1 MRIPTS
7 PLFILFPLI
16 SSFPTPS
23 SKRVPSHL
31 LSSVTNVSNDDTN
44 YVTTEQNSKGAISL
58 NVEELSVKMGGWGR
72 ARLAWD
78 YYRVGI
84 DPLQH
89 FTKGFHNDVTTDGT
103 PPSTPPTTTTTTS
116 SNSLSRF
123 MNIIDEENTDISVL
137 LPSSRATQTL
147 GRAALEVLAESYK
160 DYGGKFEG
168 GVVTLSQ
175 INSSSDETTKLLIK
189 LHDGFEVETVIIPW
203 KEKGFSTLCI
213 SSQVGCKQACTFC
226 ATGRMGELRN
236 LAVEEILGQFF
247 MALKICRLGN
257 IPSISNVVFM
267 GMGEPAANSKEVK
280 KALEI
285 LTDVDLFHQAQT
297 KVTVSTVAP
306 TPDAFIDFK
315 DSPCVLA
322 WSVHAANDEL
332 RKKLVPTTKYK
343 MHELRQALIDVLL
356 GRPKKLRV
364 TMLEVALIDGI
375 NDSLECAEE
384 LAIFT
389 QVIIESVPNIKL
401 MVNLIPFNDIGHQSY
416 RKPNMETVKSFQKV
430 LRDHNINSHVRVT
443 RGDDESAA
451 CGMLTTKRSKNI
463 IKS

>member
-1 MRIPTS
+1 MMWVLIVS
-7 PLFILFPLI
+7 FFLLFPLG
-16 SSFPTPS
+16 SPFPTPNPKFLRS
-23 SKRVPSHL
+23 NTMFASI
-31 LSSVTNVSNDDTN
+31 TNVSNDES
-44 YVTTEQNSKGAISL
+44 VTTVEQKPKGAISL
-58 NVEELSVKMGGWGR
+58 TVDELSTKMGGWGR

-84 DPLQH
+84 DPLLH
-89 FTKGFHNDVTTDGT
+89 FAKASDTYVTMDD
-103 PPSTPPTTTTTTS
+103 TTS
-116 SNSLSRF
+116 TNNNSSSSSPLSTF
-123 MNIIDEENTDISVL
+123 MKIVDEENTDISVL

-147 GRAALEVLAESYK
+147 GRAALEILAESYK

-168 GVVTLSQ
+168 GVVSLSE
-175 INSSSDETTKLLIK
+175 ISSSSDGTTKLLIK
-189 LHDGFEVETVIIPW
+189 LYDGLEVETVIIPW
-203 KEKGFSTLCI
+203 EEKGVSSVCI

-226 ATGRMGELRN
+226 ATGKMGELRN
-236 LAVEEILGQFF
+236 LTAEEILGQFF

-280 KALEI
+280 KALDI

-322 WSVHAANDEL
+322 WSVHAASDDL
-332 RKKLVPTTKYK
+332 RKKLVPTTRYK

-356 GRPKKLRV
+356 SRPKRLRV

-375 NDSLECAEE
+375 NDSLECAQD
-384 LAIFT
+384 LANFA
-389 QVIIESVPNIKL
+389 QVIIDSVPNVKL
-401 MVNLIPFNDIGHQSY
+401 MVNLIPFNDIGHQTY
-416 RKPNMETVKSFQKV
+416 RKPSMQAVTSFQKV
-430 LRDHNINSHVRVT
+430 LRDCNINAHVRVT

-451 CGMLTTKRSKNI
+451 CGMLSTK
-463 IKS
+463 KSRKI

>member
-1 MRIPTS
+1 MTAFSS
-7 PLFILFPLI
+7 PNINHSNI
-16 SSFPTPS
+16 VSSI
-23 SKRVPSHL
+23 
-31 LSSVTNVSNDDTN
+31 TNISNDDTAK
-44 YVTTEQNSKGAISL
+44 TQQTSKGAISL
-58 NVEELSVKMGGWGR
+58 NVEELSVQMGGWGR

-84 DPLQH
+84 DPLLH
-89 FTKGFHNDVTTDGT
+89 FAKASDHDVETDDDT
-103 PPSTPPTTTTTTS
+103 AL
-116 SNSLSRF
+116 NRF
-123 MNIIDEENTDISVL
+123 MNLVDVESTDVSNL

-147 GRAALEVLAESYK
+147 GRAALDVLAESYK

-168 GVVTLSQ
+168 GVVTLSE
-175 INSSSDETTKLLIK
+175 ISSSSDRTTKLLIK
-189 LHDGFEVETVIIPW
+189 LYDGFEVETVIIPW
-203 KEKGFSTLCI
+203 EEKGLSTLCI

-226 ATGRMGELRN
+226 ATGKMGELRN
-236 LAVEEILGQFF
+236 LRAEEILGQFF

-257 IPSISNVVFM
+257 IPPISNVVFM

-280 KALEI
+280 KALDI

-322 WSVHAANDEL
+322 WSVHAANDDL
-332 RKKLVPTTKYK
+332 RKKLVPTTRYK

-356 GRPKKLRV
+356 SRPKRLRV

-375 NDSLECAEE
+375 NDSLESAEE
-384 LAIFT
+384 LANFAK
-389 QVIIESVPNIKL
+389 VIIDSVPNVKL

-416 RKPNMETVKSFQKV
+416 RKPDMQTVTSFQKV
-430 LRDHNINSHVRVT
+430 LRDFNINAHIRVT

-451 CGMLTTKRSKNI
+451 CGMLSTKRPKNT
-463 IKS
+463 KMNVSN

>member
-1 MRIPTS
+1 MRILIAT
-7 PLFILFPLI
+7 LFLLFPLVTSF
-16 SSFPTPS
+16 SSPNVDHSNSFS
-23 SKRVPSHL
+23 SI
-31 LSSVTNVSNDDTN
+31 TNISNDDTA
-44 YVTTEQNSKGAISL
+44 TTEQTSKGAISH

-72 ARLAWD
+72 ARLTWD

-84 DPLQH
+84 DPLLH
-89 FTKGFHNDVTTDGT
+89 FAKASDHDVGTDDGT
-103 PPSTPPTTTTTTS
+103 TL
-116 SNSLSRF
+116 NRF
-123 MNIIDEENTDISVL
+123 MNLVEVESTDIPNL

-147 GRAALEVLAESYK
+147 GRAALDVLAETYK

-168 GVVTLSQ
+168 GVVTLSE
-175 INSSSDETTKLLIK
+175 ISSSSDRTTKLLIK
-189 LHDGFEVETVIIPW
+189 LYDGFEVETVIIPW
-203 KEKGFSTLCI
+203 EEKGLSTICI

-226 ATGRMGELRN
+226 ATGKMGELRN
-236 LAVEEILGQFF
+236 LRVEEILGQFF

-257 IPSISNVVFM
+257 IPPISNVVFM

-280 KALEI
+280 KALDI

-315 DSPCVLA
+315 NSPCVLA
-322 WSVHAANDEL
+322 WSVHAANDDL
-332 RKKLVPTTKYK
+332 RKKLVPTTRYK

-356 GRPKKLRV
+356 SRPKRLRV

-384 LAIFT
+384 LAKFAN
-389 QVIIESVPNIKL
+389 VIIDSVPNVKL
-401 MVNLIPFNDIGHQSY
+401 MVNLIPFNDIGHHSY
-416 RKPNMETVKSFQKV
+416 RKPDMQTVTSFQKV
-430 LRDHNINSHVRVT
+430 LRSSNINSHIRVT

-451 CGMLTTKRSKNI
+451 CGMLSTNKPKNM
-463 IKS
+463 KKKVSN